1 MRMPRIFIIL
11 TILYFIL
18 YFIGTSLIYDPTEQE
33 LKELTV
39 EKDKEVLL
47 ETDEKTNQED
57 HGLGPCQVILHYKFW
72 QIWITLLVNTIVN
85 MFVSTYYKVNYHF
98 IY

>member
-1 MRMPRIFIIL
+1 MPRIFIIL
-11 TILYFIL
+11 AVLYCIL

-33 LKELTV
+33 LRELMV
-39 EKDKEVLL
+39 EKDKEVLI
-47 ETDEKTNQED
+47 ENDEKTKQED

-85 MFVSTYYKVNYHF
+85 MFVSTYFKVGY
-98 IY
+98 